1 MSLLPDPEDC
11 LAPDKVEYAVRAAHE
26 GIPIAAIG
34 RILKA
39 EFGEVMAT
47 LKFKLMA
54 GSICEMPKPDWP
66 PTARMSDRLPTIPRT
81 ATDDDLQFTC
91 RKSFKMTP
99 LEAVFLV
106 YMLRN
111 ERGDKDKLHN
121 LVEAMRFKRASQ
133 PESTETTDPKIV
145 DVMICKLRKK
155 LKALGWPG
163 AIHTVWGGGYYI
175 DASLKPSILA
185 RLESGNTDAEARA
198 EPGPE

>member
-1 MSLLPDPEDC
+1 MPINSLN
-11 LAPDKVEYAVRAAHE
+11 V
-26 GIPIAAIG
+26 I
-34 RILKA
+34 
-39 EFGEVMAT
+39 
-47 LKFKLMA
+47 
-54 GSICEMPKPDWP
+54 
-66 PTARMSDRLPTIPRT
+66 RLPTIPRT

-91 RKSFKMTP
+91 RKTFKMTP

-133 PESTETTDPKIV
+133 PDSAETTDPKIV

-155 LKALGWPG
+155 LKNLGWPV

-175 DASLKPSILA
+175 DPSLKPDILS
-185 RLESGNTDAEARA
+185 RLEGGDDNGAEHS
-198 EPGPE
+198 

>member
-1 MSLLPDPEDC
+1 MSLLPAPEDC
-11 LAPDKVEYAVRAAHE
+11 LDALRADYAVRAAHE
-26 GIPIAAIG
+26 GIPVAAIG

-39 EFGEVMAT
+39 EYGEVQAT

-54 GSICEMPKPDWP
+54 GVIVEMPKLDWP

-106 YMLRN
+106 YLLRN

-133 PESTETTDPKIV
+133 PDSNETTDPKIV

-155 LKALGWPG
+155 LKLLGWDG
-163 AIHTVWGGGYYI
+163 AIHTVWGGGYYLEP
-175 DASLKPSILA
+175 SLKPAILQ
-185 RLESGNTDAEARA
+185 RLESGGSD
-198 EPGPE
+198 GPQDSA